1 MQLRD
6 HKAVFSKRNLNF
18 AVITFE
24 NEYSARMYV
33 EETCLSWPLLID
45 ENRETYRNYGMLSA
59 SFGDVWGPK
68 TWWVYLKEILKG
80 QKLKKSPGDIF
91 QRGGD
96 VLIDPTGIVRLHHI
110 STGPA
115 DRPTVEMI
123 LHRMG
128 IEKGAEPVTA
138 PDGPQRRFPATR

>member
-6 HKAVFSKRNLNF
+6 HEADFSKRNVKF

-24 NEYSARMYV
+24 NEHSARSYV
-33 EETCLSWPLLID
+33 EETFLSWPLLID
-45 ENRETYRNYGMLSA
+45 ANRETYRNYGMYSA
-59 SFGDVWGPK
+59 SFWDIWGPK

-80 QKLKKSPGDIF
+80 QKLRKSTSDIF

-110 STGPA
+110 GKGPA
-115 DRPTVEMI
+115 DRPAVEMI
-123 LHRMG
+123 LHRIG
-128 IEKGAEPVTA
+128 I
-138 PDGPQRRFPATR
+138 